1 MGGDPELEAAAA
13 AERRAKQVEEGS
25 EEEEGSDE
33 DDWDPKD
40 VKEVAKKQRQM
51 ARGGIT
57 FESKM
62 GTGAK
67 VNLIFPLFVVWPQAS
82 EGVSASSEGGIGNEF
97 MGSLLPDAE
106 HPRHHS
112 HTL

>member
-1 MGGDPELEAAAA
+1 MCSHIIERNPRSSTPVAEDEMGGDPELEAAAA
-13 AERRAKQVEEGS
+13 AERRAKQAEERS

-51 ARGGIT
+51 AKGGIT

-62 GTGAK
+62 GPGAK
-67 VNLIFPLFVVWPQAS
+67 VNSYLHTDTTWPR
-82 EGVSASSEGGIGNEF
+82 
-97 MGSLLPDAE
+97 L
-106 HPRHHS
+106 
-112 HTL
+112 